1 MCNLKCDEF
10 PEGEVHFEHLTCTCR
25 KAQDSS
31 LGTFVGI
38 ILLKKKQA
46 KLLFFYI
53 IISVWFFCIPAEY
66 IKAHEA

>member
-46 KLLFFYI
+46 KLLFFI
-53 IISVWFFCIPAEY
+53 LLLAFGFFVYPQNI
-66 IKAHEA
+66 